1 MKIKSPK
8 YVLVIFLIFVLAM
21 NLAIYYLLPLRLA
34 WGMCIFIS
42 LMDNLISSSS
52 VYELNIDSNTLS
64 IKFPTR
70 FLFNRKFMF
79 SLSDIEK
86 IYFIDD
92 TSNGSSLDI
101 YLNSHKKKNIM
112 IGLNSKNVQEIAD
125 YLRKYNIA
133 VYIKSGFYEEK
144 LL

>member
-1 MKIKSPK
+1 
-8 YVLVIFLIFVLAM
+8 M